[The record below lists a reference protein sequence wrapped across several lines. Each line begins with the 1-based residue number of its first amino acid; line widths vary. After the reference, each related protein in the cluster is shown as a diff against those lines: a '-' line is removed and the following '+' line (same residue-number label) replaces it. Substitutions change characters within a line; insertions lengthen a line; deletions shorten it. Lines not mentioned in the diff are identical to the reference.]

1 MIARTLFAGL
11 APAGVAARLSILI
24 FHRVVPQADPL
35 FPAEVDA
42 KRFEDICRWV
52 SRWFNVLPL
61 STAAQQLRERR
72 LPARPL
78 VITFDDG
85 YADNHDIALPILQRH
100 GLPASFFVATG
111 FLNGGRMWNDTIVE
125 AIRLTAADNWDLGS
139 VGLPGLARVPLHSV
153 ADKRAAIKQ
162 VIGACKYLPAAARA
176 QAVAEITRVAAVAL
190 PDDLMMRSEQVQQ
203 LHRAGME
210 VGGHTVNHPILAR
223 LPLDDARQEIVS
235 GKQGLE
241 AMLQSPVTTFA
252 YPNGR
257 PGQDYQPEHVELAR
271 AAGFT
276 TAVSTSQGAA
286 AAHSDTLQLPRYTPW
301 DQAPWSFALRMA
313 RNLRGS
319 VGPVPAA
326 VAA

>member
-1 MIARTLFAGL
+1 VIARTVLGGL
-11 APAGVAARLSILI
+11 APAGAAARLSILI
-24 FHRVVPQADPL
+24 FHRVLPQADAL

-42 KRFEDICRWV
+42 QRFDNICRWV

-100 GLPASFFVATG
+100 GLTASFFVATG

-125 AIRLTAADNWDLGS
+125 AIRLTAADNWDLHS
-139 VGLPGLARVPLHSV
+139 LGLPGLAQVPLRTV

-162 VIGACKYLPAAARA
+162 VIDACKYLPAAARA
-176 QAVAEITRVAAVAL
+176 QAVAEVARVAATTL

-210 VGGHTVNHPILAR
+210 VGGHTINHPILAR
-223 LPLDDARQEIVS
+223 LPIDEARQEIVG
-235 GKQGLE
+235 GKQALE
-241 AMLQSPVTTFA
+241 AMLQSPVSTFA

-257 PGQDYQPEHVELAR
+257 PGEDYQPEHVGLAR
-271 AAGFT
+271 AAGFV
-276 TAVSTSQGAA
+276 TAVSTCPGAA
-286 AAHSDTLQLPRYTPW
+286 SGSSDTLQLPRFTPW
-301 DQAPWSFALRMA
+301 DQVPWSFALRMA

-319 VGPVPAA
+319 AGPVA
-326 VAA
+326 VAATV